1 MREVF
6 LTIVRMGLVS
16 SYVVLVVLFVRH
28 LLRRFPKRYSYL
40 LWSVVFFR
48 LVCPIGI
55 EGSFSLVP
63 DILFVDAEADIE
75 SGKVLAAFYRA
86 AGEAYPVRTSTDAN
100 GTGDTGKSADAEPT
114 TPVNDGRAKVE
125 KSEEAG
131 NPGSASIP
139 YHSILKS
146 ADTGETLRS
155 RKENLPSGQIN
166 IPKNSVSETI
176 KDTPKQT
183 KSPHGIFL
191 LPVLCVIWIVGVLVF
206 WLIWAHSIRRFR
218 KKLIGAVRLEK
229 GVYESSSVTA
239 SFVDG
244 VFHPVIYLAPGL
256 SGAARE
262 YVLCHERVHI
272 KRKDPQIKAA
282 ALFLVSIYWFHPLIW
297 LAFKKMCEDMEMSCD
312 ERVVE
317 LLGAEIKKE
326 YSSTLLKMAQGTD
339 KASLLAAFGGNEVK
353 SRVKNILSYR
363 RPKTWIAI
371 VLLVVVA
378 AVGIGLG
385 VNPGKRDASA
395 ASGNVGNKSDPDGVN
410 VPEGEKDSGKEEVP
424 EKIKEK
430 PGIKQYEYPAEFSMG
445 DNLKTAIIQLALSYD
460 NFDRNC
466 VDDENWKEIFVSKFI
481 QNTRASFDYLDLL
494 SEKTGGQI
502 DMEELYYIHY
512 SLTGMELDFS
522 SYADSSLDRYDAAS
536 SFKYGSISGY
546 DYKDTGNGG
555 IVTVNFESGFD
566 WSDSVQKRELT
577 VILTKNPYSCFD
589 GYSIISIVSKAA
601 VDAAGEY
608 TSVLTAYHTA
618 LKEEWG
624 KQKLSDGGFSILAA
638 YCYGED
644 TLGKI
649 GYSFLDLDGDGTE
662 ELLIGAIGGDDFI
675 RQQIFELY
683 CLKDGVPTQIFAGQ
697 ERDRYYLCFEG
708 GSYLII
714 NEGSSSASDSEWSCN
729 MLREGEL
736 IPVQTIVSDS
746 SGDTIIDN
754 SLMGQMGED
763 AVSDEREKED
773 AQAIIKTYK
782 EYRIV
787 PEYIPFSDF
796 ERLETGN
803 GEDKEGGET
812 ESEETGKKVNGDD
825 LENQIDLIF
834 RSKKLWEQTDD
845 FVAEETYYTV
855 VDLNGNGRLELIAA
869 SCQGTGHYKELCE
882 KPTPFGVGGIAQKI

>member
-16 SYVVLVVLFVRH
+16 SYVVLVVLFVRY

-63 DILFVDAEADIE
+63 NILFVDAEADIE

-131 NPGSASIP
+131 NPGSAGIP

-176 KDTPKQT
+176 F
-183 KSPHGIFL
+183 S
-191 LPVLCVIWIVGVLVF
+191 VLCVIWIVGVLVF

-244 VFHPVIYLAPGL
+244 VFHPAIYLAPGL

-312 ERVVE
+312 EQVVE
-317 LLGAEIKKE
+317 RMGAEIKKE

-395 ASGNVGNKSDPDGVN
+395 ASGNVGDKSDPDGVN
-410 VPEGEKDSGKEEVP
+410 VPEGENLEGKDLPGEENSGKE
-424 EKIKEK
+424 
-430 PGIKQYEYPAEFSMG
+430 
-445 DNLKTAIIQLALSYD
+445 
-460 NFDRNC
+460 
-466 VDDENWKEIFVSKFI
+466 
-481 QNTRASFDYLDLL
+481 DLP
-494 SEKTGGQI
+494 S
-502 DMEELYYIHY
+502 
-512 SLTGMELDFS
+512 
-522 SYADSSLDRYDAAS
+522 
-536 SFKYGSISGY
+536 
-546 DYKDTGNGG
+546 
-555 IVTVNFESGFD
+555 
-566 WSDSVQKRELT
+566 
-577 VILTKNPYSCFD
+577 
-589 GYSIISIVSKAA
+589 
-601 VDAAGEY
+601 EY

-708 GSYLII
+708 SSYLII

-746 SGDTIIDN
+746 SGDTIIYN
-754 SLMGQMGED
+754 SLLGQTGED
-763 AVSDEREKED
+763 AASDEREKED

-782 EYRIV
+782 EYCIV

-796 ERLETGN
+796 ERLETGS
-803 GEDKEGGET
+803 GEERKGGET

-834 RSKKLWEQTDD
+834 RSKKIWEQTDD
-845 FVAEETYYTV
+845 SVAEEVYYTV

-869 SCQGTGHYKELCE
+869 SCQGTGHYTYADIYEVSEDGNSLVHYTHTVPEGDSQADIIWGVAPVYYNEKENIYRYVFDDLVRADAAYYYE
-882 KPTPFGVGGIAQKI
+882 SKKSLELKADQILETTLTYRITEYINSEPVVTYGGENGVRVTNEQEYMGAADKTFEGWQKGMAYFLWFTAPEQREEGEDIGWLWYKRLQTSYRSFSVVFDYFSGKKEEVVGCSFCRERRGGENNWL